1 MDTRFAITEYPDAA
15 AITAQLDALIK
26 KPIYSINRAA
36 LKRYEEEYFEK
47 KCAKSKEM
55 ITEEGKPLSNE
66 VEHIDVTF
74 KYDLQSFFN
83 YFDWIN
89 VSQFAKKAGINES
102 KMRQYKN
109 GLAFAGE
116 STTKKILDTIKN
128 IGAEL
133 QSATL

>member
-1 MDTRFAITEYPDAA
+1 MKILAIIEKGTDGLYS
-15 AITAQLDALIK
+15 
-26 KPIYSINRAA
+26 IYSDDMLLNHG
-36 LKRYEEEYFEK
+36 LGGYGSSVEE
-47 KCAKSKEM
+47 AKADFMESIKEAKGM
-55 ITEEGKPLSNE
+55 ITEESITLPNE
-66 VEHIDVTF
+66 MEYIDVTF

-102 KMRQYKN
+102 NMRQYKN

>member
-1 MDTRFAITEYPDAA
+1 MKILAIIEKGTDGLYS
-15 AITAQLDALIK
+15 
-26 KPIYSINRAA
+26 IYSDDMLLNHG
-36 LKRYEEEYFEK
+36 LGGYGSSVEE
-47 KCAKSKEM
+47 AKADFMESIKEAKGM
-55 ITEEGKPLSNE
+55 ITEESIPLPNE
-66 VEHIDVTF
+66 MEYIDVTF

>member
-1 MDTRFAITEYPDAA
+1 MKILAIIEKGTDGLYS
-15 AITAQLDALIK
+15 
-26 KPIYSINRAA
+26 IYSDDMLLNHG
-36 LKRYEEEYFEK
+36 LGGYGSSVEE
-47 KCAKSKEM
+47 AKADFMESIKEAKAM
-55 ITEEGKPLSNE
+55 ITEESIPLPNE
-66 VEHIDVTF
+66 MEYIDVTF

>member
-1 MDTRFAITEYPDAA
+1 MKILAIIEKGTDGLYS
-15 AITAQLDALIK
+15 
-26 KPIYSINRAA
+26 IYSDDMLLNHG
-36 LKRYEEEYFEK
+36 LGGYGSSVEEATADFMESIKE
-47 KCAKSKEM
+47 AKGM
-55 ITEEGKPLSNE
+55 ITEESIPLPNE
-66 VEHIDVTF
+66 MEYIDVTF

>member
-1 MDTRFAITEYPDAA
+1 MKVFAVIEKGTDGLYSVYSEDMLLNHGLGGYGKSVEEAKADFLKSIDEAKAMIAEDGTALPAEAA
-15 AITAQLDALIK
+15 
-26 KPIYSINRAA
+26 
-36 LKRYEEEYFEK
+36 
-47 KCAKSKEM
+47 
-55 ITEEGKPLSNE
+55 
-66 VEHIDVTF
+66 HIDVTF

-89 VSQFAKKAGINES
+89 VSQFAKRAGINES

-116 STTKKILDTIKN
+116 ATTKKILSTIKH

>member
-1 MDTRFAITEYPDAA
+1 MKIFAIIEKGTDGLYS
-15 AITAQLDALIK
+15 
-26 KPIYSINRAA
+26 IYSDDMLLNHG
-36 LKRYEEEYFEK
+36 LGGYGSSVEE
-47 KCAKSKEM
+47 AKSDFMESIKEAKEM
-55 ITEEGKPLSNE
+55 IIEDGKTLPEGADSIN
-66 VEHIDVTF
+66 VTF

-128 IGAEL
+128 TGAEL

>member
-1 MDTRFAITEYPDAA
+1 MKVLAIVEKGTDGLYS
-15 AITAQLDALIK
+15 
-26 KPIYSINRAA
+26 IYSDDMLLNHG
-36 LKRYEEEYFEK
+36 LGGYGSSVEE
-47 KCAKSKEM
+47 AKADFMESIKEAKEM
-55 ITEEGKPLSNE
+55 IIEDGETLPEG
-66 VEHIDVTF
+66 VESINVTF

>member
-1 MDTRFAITEYPDAA
+1 VS
-15 AITAQLDALIK
+15 LDAGESREYIFVLGYIENEK
-26 KPIYSINRAA
+26 DEKFESLNVINKTKA
-36 LKRYEEEYFEK
+36 
-47 KCAKSKEM
+47 KEM
-55 ITEEGKPLSNE
+55 IAEEGNVLPDE
-66 VEHIDVTF
+66 VGHIDVTF

>member
-1 MDTRFAITEYPDAA
+1 MKIFAIIEKGTDGLYS
-15 AITAQLDALIK
+15 
-26 KPIYSINRAA
+26 IYSDDMLLNHG
-36 LKRYEEEYFEK
+36 LGGYGSSVEE
-47 KCAKSKEM
+47 AKSDFMESIKEAKEM
-55 ITEEGKPLSNE
+55 IAEEGNPLPNE
-66 VEHIDVTF
+66 VEHMDVTF

-89 VSQFAKKAGINES
+89 VSQFAKKVGINES

>member
-1 MDTRFAITEYPDAA
+1 MKILAIIEKGTDGLYS
-15 AITAQLDALIK
+15 
-26 KPIYSINRAA
+26 IYSDDMLLNHG
-36 LKRYEEEYFEK
+36 LGGYGSSVEE
-47 KCAKSKEM
+47 AKADFMESIKEAKGM
-55 ITEEGKPLSNE
+55 ITEESIPLPNE
-66 VEHIDVTF
+66 MEYIDVTF

-116 STTKKILDTIKN
+116 STTKKILDTIKS

>member
-1 MDTRFAITEYPDAA
+1 MKILAIIEKGTDGLYS
-15 AITAQLDALIK
+15 
-26 KPIYSINRAA
+26 IYSDDMLLNHG
-36 LKRYEEEYFEK
+36 LGGYGSSVEE
-47 KCAKSKEM
+47 AKADFKEM
-55 ITEEGKPLSNE
+55 IAEEGNVLPDE
-66 VEHIDVTF
+66 VGHIDVTF

>member
-1 MDTRFAITEYPDAA
+1 MKILAIIEKGTDGLYS
-15 AITAQLDALIK
+15 
-26 KPIYSINRAA
+26 IYSDDMLLNHG
-36 LKRYEEEYFEK
+36 LGGYGSSVEE
-47 KCAKSKEM
+47 AKADFMESIKEAKGL
-55 ITEEGKPLSNE
+55 ITEESIPLPNE
-66 VEHIDVTF
+66 MEYIDVTF

>member
-1 MDTRFAITEYPDAA
+1 MKILAIIEKGTDGLYS
-15 AITAQLDALIK
+15 
-26 KPIYSINRAA
+26 IYSDDMLLNHG
-36 LKRYEEEYFEK
+36 LGGYGSSVEE
-47 KCAKSKEM
+47 AKADFMESIKEAKGM
-55 ITEEGKPLSNE
+55 ITEESIPLPNE
-66 VEHIDVTF
+66 MEYIDVTF

-83 YFDWIN
+83 YFGWIN

>member
-1 MDTRFAITEYPDAA
+1 MKILAIIEKGTDGLYS
-15 AITAQLDALIK
+15 
-26 KPIYSINRAA
+26 IYSDDMLLNHG
-36 LKRYEEEYFEK
+36 LGGYGSSVEE
-47 KCAKSKEM
+47 AKADFMESIKEAKEM

-89 VSQFAKKAGINES
+89 VGQFARKAGINES

>member
-1 MDTRFAITEYPDAA
+1 MDIFAIIEKGEDGLYS
-15 AITAQLDALIK
+15 
-26 KPIYSINRAA
+26 IYSDEMLLNHG
-36 LKRYEEEYFEK
+36 LGGCGKTVEEAKNDFMASVNEAKQMILEEK
-47 KCAKSKEM
+47 KTLPYEDIGVM
-55 ITEEGKPLSNE
+55 
-66 VEHIDVTF
+66 F

-83 YFDWIN
+83 HFDWIN

-116 STTKKILDTIKN
+116 ATTKKILNVIKE

>member
-1 MDTRFAITEYPDAA
+1 MLLNHGLGGYGSSVEEAKADFFES
-15 AITAQLDALIK
+15 IK
-26 KPIYSINRAA
+26 EA
-36 LKRYEEEYFEK
+36 
-47 KCAKSKEM
+47 KEM
-55 ITEEGKPLSNE
+55 IIEEGKVLPDGADA
-66 VEHIDVTF
+66 IDVVF

-89 VSQFAKKAGINES
+89 VSQFAKKVGINES

>member
-1 MDTRFAITEYPDAA
+1 MKILAIIEKGTDGLYS
-15 AITAQLDALIK
+15 
-26 KPIYSINRAA
+26 IYSDDMLLNHG
-36 LKRYEEEYFEK
+36 LGGYGSSVEE
-47 KCAKSKEM
+47 AKADFMESIKEAKGM
-55 ITEEGKPLSNE
+55 ITEESIPLPNE
-66 VEHIDVTF
+66 MEYIDVTF

-89 VSQFAKKAGINES
+89 VSQS

>member
-1 MDTRFAITEYPDAA
+1 MDILAIIEKGTDGLYS
-15 AITAQLDALIK
+15 
-26 KPIYSINRAA
+26 IYSDAMLLNHG
-36 LKRYEEEYFEK
+36 LGGYGSSVEESKADFFESIK
-47 KCAKSKEM
+47 EAKEM
-55 ITEEGKPLSNE
+55 IIEDGGTLPDE
-66 VEHIDVTF
+66 VESINVTF

-116 STTKKILDTIKN
+116 STTKKILDAIKN

>member
-1 MDTRFAITEYPDAA
+1 MKILAIIEKGTDGLYS
-15 AITAQLDALIK
+15 
-26 KPIYSINRAA
+26 IYSDDMLLNHG
-36 LKRYEEEYFEK
+36 LGGYGSSVEE
-47 KCAKSKEM
+47 AKADFMESIKEAKGM
-55 ITEEGKPLSNE
+55 ITEESIPLPNE
-66 VEHIDVTF
+66 MEYIDVTF

-128 IGAEL
+128 IGAENL
-133 QSATL
+133 IIA

>member
-1 MDTRFAITEYPDAA
+1 MKILAIIEKGTDGLYS
-15 AITAQLDALIK
+15 
-26 KPIYSINRAA
+26 IYSDDMLLNHG
-36 LKRYEEEYFEK
+36 LGGYGSSVEE
-47 KCAKSKEM
+47 AKADFMESIKEAKGM
-55 ITEEGKPLSNE
+55 ITEESIPLPNE
-66 VEHIDVTF
+66 MEYIDVTF

-116 STTKKILDTIKN
+116 STTKKIIDTIKN

>member
-1 MDTRFAITEYPDAA
+1 MKILAIIEKGTDGLYS
-15 AITAQLDALIK
+15 
-26 KPIYSINRAA
+26 IYSDDMLLNHG
-36 LKRYEEEYFEK
+36 LGGYGSSVEE
-47 KCAKSKEM
+47 AKADFMESIKEAKGM
-55 ITEEGKPLSNE
+55 ITEESIPLPNQME
-66 VEHIDVTF
+66 YIDVTF

>member
-1 MDTRFAITEYPDAA
+1 MNILAIIEKGTDGLYSIYSDDMLLNHGFGGYGSSVEEAKADFMESITEA
-15 AITAQLDALIK
+15 
-26 KPIYSINRAA
+26 
-36 LKRYEEEYFEK
+36 
-47 KCAKSKEM
+47 KEM
-55 ITEEGKPLSNE
+55 IAEEGKALPVGAES
-66 VEHIDVTF
+66 IDVTF

-102 KMRQYKN
+102 KMRQYKT

>member
-1 MDTRFAITEYPDAA
+1 MKILAIIEKGTDGLYS
-15 AITAQLDALIK
+15 
-26 KPIYSINRAA
+26 IYSDDMLLNHG
-36 LKRYEEEYFEK
+36 LGGYGSSVEE
-47 KCAKSKEM
+47 AKADFMESIKEAKGM
-55 ITEEGKPLSNE
+55 ITEESIPFPNE
-66 VEHIDVTF
+66 MEYIDVTF

>member
-1 MDTRFAITEYPDAA
+1 MKILAIIEKGTDGLYS
-15 AITAQLDALIK
+15 
-26 KPIYSINRAA
+26 IYSDDMLLNHG
-36 LKRYEEEYFEK
+36 LGGYGSSVEE
-47 KCAKSKEM
+47 AKADFMESIKEAKGM
-55 ITEEGKPLSNE
+55 ITEESIPLPNE
-66 VEHIDVTF
+66 MEYIDVTF

-128 IGAEL
+128 IVADCN
-133 QSATL
+133 SAPL

>member
-1 MDTRFAITEYPDAA
+1 MKVLAIVEKGTDGLYS
-15 AITAQLDALIK
+15 
-26 KPIYSINRAA
+26 IYSDVMLSNHG
-36 LKRYEEEYFEK
+36 LGGFGSTVEE
-47 KCAKSKEM
+47 AKADFLQSIEEAKEM
-55 ITEEGKPLSNE
+55 IVEDGGDISEFDNLS
-66 VEHIDVTF
+66 IMF

-89 VSQFAKKAGINES
+89 VTQFAKKVGINES

-116 STTKKILDTIKN
+116 TTTKKILEAIRN

>member
-1 MDTRFAITEYPDAA
+1 MKILAIIEKGTDGLYS
-15 AITAQLDALIK
+15 
-26 KPIYSINRAA
+26 IYSDDMLLNHG
-36 LKRYEEEYFEK
+36 LGGYGSSVEE
-47 KCAKSKEM
+47 AKADFMESIKEAKGM
-55 ITEEGKPLSNE
+55 ITEESIPLPNE
-66 VEHIDVTF
+66 MEYIDVTF
-74 KYDLQSFFN
+74 KYDLLSFFN

>member
-1 MDTRFAITEYPDAA
+1 MKILAIIEKGTDGLYS
-15 AITAQLDALIK
+15 
-26 KPIYSINRAA
+26 IYSDDMLLNHG
-36 LKRYEEEYFEK
+36 LGGYGSSVEE
-47 KCAKSKEM
+47 AKADFMESIKEAKGM
-55 ITEEGKPLSNE
+55 ITEESIPLPNE
-66 VEHIDVTF
+66 MEYIDVTF

-116 STTKKILDTIKN
+116 STTKKILATIKN

>member
-1 MDTRFAITEYPDAA
+1 MKILAIIEKGTDGLYS
-15 AITAQLDALIK
+15 
-26 KPIYSINRAA
+26 IYSDDMLLNHG
-36 LKRYEEEYFEK
+36 LGGYGSSVEEAK
-47 KCAKSKEM
+47 KDFFVSIEEAKEM
-55 ITEEGKPLSNE
+55 IIEEGQAFPDGA
-66 VEHIDVTF
+66 EHISVTF

-102 KMRQYKN
+102 KMRQYKS

>member
-1 MDTRFAITEYPDAA
+1 MKILAIIEKGTDGLYS
-15 AITAQLDALIK
+15 
-26 KPIYSINRAA
+26 IYSDDMLLNHG
-36 LKRYEEEYFEK
+36 LGGYGSSVEE
-47 KCAKSKEM
+47 AKADFMESIKEAKEM
-55 ITEEGKPLSNE
+55 ITDEGNVLPDE
-66 VEHIDVTF
+66 VGHIDVTF

-116 STTKKILDTIKN
+116 STTKKILDAIKN

>member
-1 MDTRFAITEYPDAA
+1 MKVLAIVEKGTDGLYS
-15 AITAQLDALIK
+15 
-26 KPIYSINRAA
+26 IYSDVM
-36 LKRYEEEYFEK
+36 LSSHGLGGFGSTVEE
-47 KCAKSKEM
+47 AKADFLQSIEEAKEM
-55 ITEEGKPLSNE
+55 IVEDGGNISEFDNLS
-66 VEHIDVTF
+66 IMF

-89 VSQFAKKAGINES
+89 VSQFAKKVGINES

-116 STTKKILDTIKN
+116 TTSKKILEAIRN

>member
-1 MDTRFAITEYPDAA
+1 MKILAIIEKGTDGLYS
-15 AITAQLDALIK
+15 
-26 KPIYSINRAA
+26 IYSDDMLLNHG
-36 LKRYEEEYFEK
+36 LGGYGSSVEE
-47 KCAKSKEM
+47 AKADFMESIKEAKEM
-55 ITEEGKPLSNE
+55 IVEEGNVLPDE
-66 VEHIDVTF
+66 VGHIDVTF

-116 STTKKILDTIKN
+116 STTRRFSIP
-128 IGAEL
+128 
-133 QSATL
+133 

>member
-1 MDTRFAITEYPDAA
+1 MKI
-15 AITAQLDALIK
+15 LALIEK
-26 KPIYSINRAA
+26 GTDGLYSIYSDDMLLNHG
-36 LKRYEEEYFEK
+36 LGGYGSSVEE
-47 KCAKSKEM
+47 AKADFMESIKEAKGM
-55 ITEEGKPLSNE
+55 ITEESIPLPNE
-66 VEHIDVTF
+66 MEYIDVTF

>member
-1 MDTRFAITEYPDAA
+1 MNILAIIEKGEDGLYS
-15 AITAQLDALIK
+15 
-26 KPIYSINRAA
+26 IYSDEMLLNHG
-36 LKRYEEEYFEK
+36 LGGCGKTVEE
-47 KCAKSKEM
+47 AKNDFMVSVNEAKEM
-55 ITEEGKPLSNE
+55 ILEEKKTLPYEDIS
-66 VEHIDVTF
+66 VVF

-83 YFDWIN
+83 HFDWIN

-116 STTKKILDTIKN
+116 VTTKKILNVIKE

>member
-1 MDTRFAITEYPDAA
+1 MLLNHGLGGYGSSVEEAKADFMES
-15 AITAQLDALIK
+15 IK
-26 KPIYSINRAA
+26 
-36 LKRYEEEYFEK
+36 E
-47 KCAKSKEM
+47 AKGM
-55 ITEEGKPLSNE
+55 ITEESIPLPNE
-66 VEHIDVTF
+66 MEYIDVTF
-74 KYDLQSFFN
+74 KYALQSFIK
-83 YFDWIN
+83 YFDRIN